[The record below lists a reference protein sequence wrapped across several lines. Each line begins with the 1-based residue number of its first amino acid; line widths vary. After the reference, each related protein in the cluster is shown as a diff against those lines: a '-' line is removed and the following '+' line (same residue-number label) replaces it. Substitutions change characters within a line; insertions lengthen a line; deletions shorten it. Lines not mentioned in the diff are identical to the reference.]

1 MKYVD
6 ADKGLKVFD
15 IKFDVT
21 TAGPSPNENKRIE
34 LFLLGC
40 DKAMRG
46 DACVG
51 CFNRR
56 LWDANLAEHACDIE
70 SLAEWIIERT
80 PEDERYITIGGAEPT
95 MQIDY
100 LIPFCK
106 ILKNAGFHI
115 MIYTYRELLKEFN
128 ISNKKY
134 NVPERISMNK
144 WIALLETIDMIV
156 DGPFIQDLRMYKEDY
171 NDGFLSSI
179 GSGNQRIWDIAY
191 YNKCGKLRGYAMKD
205 LTKIQLGFNNE
216 VIYYMKINAKVREV
230 LEVNENRA

>member
-1 MKYVD
+1 MKYVN
-6 ADKGLKVFD
+6 ADEGLKVFD
-15 IKFDVT
+15 IRFDVT

-46 DACVG
+46 DACAG

-56 LWDANLAEHACDIE
+56 LWDASLAQHACDIE
-70 SLAEWIIERT
+70 SLAKWIIEKT

-106 ILKNAGFHI
+106 MLKNAGFHI
-115 MIYTYRELLKEFN
+115 MIYTYRELLKEFK
-128 ISNKKY
+128 ISNKEY
-134 NVPERISMNK
+134 NVPYRIDTTK

-156 DGPFIQDLRMYKEDY
+156 DGPFVQELKLYKEDY

-179 GSGNQRIWDIAY
+179 GSGNQRIWDISY
-191 YNKCGKLRGYAMKD
+191 FRKYKKLRGYAMKD
-205 LTKIQLGFNNE
+205 LSDIDLGFDNGL
-216 VIYYMKINAKVREV
+216 IYYVKLGSKQREV
-230 LEVNENRA
+230 LDINA

>member
-21 TAGPSPNENKRIE
+21 TAGPSPNDNKRIE

-46 DACVG
+46 DACEG

-56 LWDANLAEHACDIE
+56 LWDSNLAEFSCDIE
-70 SLAEWIIERT
+70 SLANWIIERT

-95 MQIDY
+95 FQIDY

-106 ILKNAGFHI
+106 MLKNAGFHI
-115 MIYTYRELLKEFN
+115 MIYTYRELLHEFN
-128 ISNKKY
+128 ISNKQY
-134 NVPERISMNK
+134 NTPNKIPVSK
-144 WIALLETIDMIV
+144 WIALLENIDMLV
-156 DGPFIQDLRMYKEDY
+156 DGPFIQELRMYKEDEG
-171 NDGFLSSI
+171 DGFLSSI
-179 GSGNQRIWDIAY
+179 GSGNQRIWDIRFF
-191 YNKCGKLRGYAMKD
+191 NKYHQLRGYAMKA
-205 LTKIQLGFNNE
+205 LTKIQLGLNDDL
-216 VIYYMKINAKVREV
+216 IYYVKHDSKKREV
-230 LEVNENRA
+230 LDINA

>member
-21 TAGPSPNENKRIE
+21 TAGPSPNNNKRIE

-46 DACVG
+46 DACPG

-56 LWDANLAEHACDIE
+56 LWDANIAEFACDIN
-70 SLAEWIIERT
+70 SLAEWIIEKT
-80 PEDERYITIGGAEPT
+80 PENERYITIGGAEPT
-95 MQIDY
+95 FQIDY

-106 ILKNAGFHI
+106 ILKRAGFHI
-115 MIYTYRELLKEFN
+115 MIYTYRELLHELY

-134 NVPERISMNK
+134 TVPNRIPTTK
-144 WIALLETIDMIV
+144 WFALLENIDMIV
-156 DGPFIQDLRMYKEDY
+156 DGPFMQEYKLYKEDEG
-171 NDGFLSSI
+171 DGFLSSI
-179 GSGNQRIWDIAY
+179 GSGNQRIWDIQY
-191 YNKCGKLRGYAMKD
+191 FNKHHQLRGYAMKD
-205 LTKIQLGFNNE
+205 LISIDLGLRDNL
-216 VIYYMKINAKVREV
+216 IYYVKQESKKRGV
-230 LEVNENRA
+230 VNVNN

>member
-21 TAGPSPNENKRIE
+21 TAGPSPNDNKRIE

-46 DACVG
+46 DACEG

-56 LWDANLAEHACDIE
+56 LWDSNLAEFSCDIE
-70 SLAEWIIERT
+70 SLANWIIERT

-95 MQIDY
+95 FQIDY

-106 ILKNAGFHI
+106 MLKNAGFHI
-115 MIYTYRELLKEFN
+115 MIYTYRELLHEFN
-128 ISNKKY
+128 ISNKQY
-134 NVPERISMNK
+134 NTPNKIPVSK
-144 WIALLETIDMIV
+144 WIALLENIDMIV
-156 DGPFIQDLRMYKEDY
+156 DGPFIQEQRMYQEDAS
-171 NDGFLSSI
+171 DGFLSSI
-179 GSGNQRIWDIAY
+179 GSGNQRIWDIRFF
-191 YNKCGKLRGYAMKD
+191 NKYHQLRGYAMKA
-205 LTKIQLGFNNE
+205 LTKIQLGLNDDL
-216 VIYYMKINAKVREV
+216 IYYVKHDSKKREV
-230 LEVNENRA
+230 LDINA

>member
-21 TAGPSPNENKRIE
+21 TAGPSPNNNKRIE

-46 DACVG
+46 DACPG

-56 LWDANLAEHACDIE
+56 LWDANIAEFACDVN
-70 SLAEWIIERT
+70 SLAEWIIEKT
-80 PEDERYITIGGAEPT
+80 PENERYITIGGAEPT
-95 MQIDY
+95 FQIDY

-106 ILKNAGFHI
+106 ILKRAGFHI
-115 MIYTYRELLKEFN
+115 MIYTYRELLHELY

-134 NVPERISMNK
+134 TVPNRIPTTK
-144 WIALLETIDMIV
+144 WFALLENIDMIV
-156 DGPFIQDLRMYKEDY
+156 DGPFMQEYKLYKEDEG
-171 NDGFLSSI
+171 DGFLSSI
-179 GSGNQRIWDIAY
+179 GSGNQRIWDIQY
-191 YNKCGKLRGYAMKD
+191 FNKHHQLRGYAMKD
-205 LTKIQLGFNNE
+205 LISIDLGLRDNL
-216 VIYYMKINAKVREV
+216 IYYVKQESKKRGV
-230 LEVNENRA
+230 VNVNN

>member
-51 CFNRR
+51 CFNRK
-56 LWDANLAEHACDIE
+56 LWDANLAQHACDITA
-70 SLAEWIIERT
+70 LAEWIIEKT
-80 PEDERYITIGGAEPT
+80 PENERFITIGGAEPT

-106 ILKNAGFHI
+106 MLKDAGFHI

-128 ISNKKY
+128 ISNKEY
-134 NVPERISMNK
+134 NVPCKIDKSK
-144 WIALLETIDMIV
+144 WIALLENIDMVV
-156 DGPFIQDLRMYKEDY
+156 DGPFVQELKMYKEDY

-179 GSGNQRIWDIAY
+179 GSGNQRIWDISY
-191 YNKCGKLRGYAMKD
+191 FRKYKKLRGYAMKD
-205 LTKIQLGFNNE
+205 LSNIDLGFDNSL
-216 VIYYMKINAKVREV
+216 IYYVKLGSKQREV
-230 LEVNENRA
+230 LDINA

>member
-21 TAGPSPNENKRIE
+21 TAGPSPNNNKRIE

-46 DACVG
+46 DACEG

-56 LWDANLAEHACDIE
+56 LWDSNLAEFSCDIE
-70 SLAEWIIERT
+70 SLANWIIERT

-95 MQIDY
+95 FQIDY

-106 ILKNAGFHI
+106 MLKHAGFHI
-115 MIYTYRELLKEFN
+115 MIYTYRELLHEFN
-128 ISNKKY
+128 ISNKQY
-134 NVPERISMNK
+134 NTPNKIPTSK
-144 WIALLETIDMIV
+144 WIALLENIDMIV
-156 DGPFIQDLRMYKEDY
+156 DGPFVQEFRMYKEDE

-179 GSGNQRIWDIAY
+179 GSGNQRIWDIQFF
-191 YNKCGKLRGYAMKD
+191 NKHNQLRGYAMKALD
-205 LTKIQLGFNNE
+205 KIQLGFNNE
-216 VIYYMKINAKVREV
+216 LIFYVKQDSKKREV
-230 LEVNENRA
+230 LDVNA

>member
-46 DACVG
+46 DACQG

-56 LWDANLAEHACDIE
+56 LWDGNLAEFACDIE
-70 SLAEWIIERT
+70 SLAEWIISKT

-95 MQIDY
+95 FQIDY

-106 ILKNAGFHI
+106 ILKSAGFHI
-115 MIYTYRELLKEFN
+115 MIYTYRELLHEFN
-128 ISNKKY
+128 ISNKEYKT
-134 NVPERISMNK
+134 PNK
-144 WIALLETIDMIV
+144 IPTDKWNALLENIDMVV
-156 DGPFIQDLRMYKEDY
+156 DGPFIQELRLYKEEEG
-171 NDGFLSSI
+171 DGFLSSI
-179 GSGNQRIWDIAY
+179 GSGNQRIWDIQFF
-191 YNKCGKLRGYAMKD
+191 NKYHQLRGYAMKA
-205 LTKIQLGFNNE
+205 LNSIKLGNNNE
-216 VIYYMKINAKVREV
+216 LIYYVKQESKKRGV
-230 LEVNENRA
+230 LNVND

>member
-21 TAGPSPNENKRIE
+21 TAGPSPNNNKRIE

-46 DACVG
+46 DACPG

-56 LWDANLAEHACDIE
+56 LWDANIAEFACDIN
-70 SLAEWIIERT
+70 SLAEWIIEKT
-80 PEDERYITIGGAEPT
+80 PENERYITIGGAEPT
-95 MQIDY
+95 FQIDY

-106 ILKNAGFHI
+106 ILKRAGFHI
-115 MIYTYRELLKEFN
+115 LIYTYRELLHELY

-134 NVPERISMNK
+134 TVPNRIPTTK
-144 WIALLETIDMIV
+144 WFALLENIDMIV
-156 DGPFIQDLRMYKEDY
+156 DGPFMQEYKLYKEDEG
-171 NDGFLSSI
+171 DGFLSSI
-179 GSGNQRIWDIAY
+179 GSGNQRIWDIQY
-191 YNKCGKLRGYAMKD
+191 FNKHHQLRGYAMKD
-205 LTKIQLGFNNE
+205 LISIDLGLRDNL
-216 VIYYMKINAKVREV
+216 IYYVKQESKKRGV
-230 LEVNENRA
+230 VNVNN

>member
-21 TAGPSPNENKRIE
+21 TAGPSPNNNKRIE

-46 DACVG
+46 DACPG

-56 LWDANLAEHACDIE
+56 LWDANIAEFACDIN
-70 SLAEWIIERT
+70 SLAEWIIEKT
-80 PEDERYITIGGAEPT
+80 PENERYITIGGAEPT
-95 MQIDY
+95 FQIDY

-106 ILKNAGFHI
+106 ILKRAGFHI
-115 MIYTYRELLKEFN
+115 MIYTYRELLHELY

-134 NVPERISMNK
+134 TVPKRIPTTK
-144 WIALLETIDMIV
+144 WFALLENIDMIV
-156 DGPFIQDLRMYKEDY
+156 DGPFMQEYKLYKEDEG
-171 NDGFLSSI
+171 DGFLSSI
-179 GSGNQRIWDIAY
+179 GSGNQRIWDIQY
-191 YNKCGKLRGYAMKD
+191 FNKHHQLRGYAMKD
-205 LTKIQLGFNNE
+205 LISIDLGLRDNL
-216 VIYYMKINAKVREV
+216 IYYVKQESKKRGV
-230 LEVNENRA
+230 VNVNN

>member
-21 TAGPSPNENKRIE
+21 TAGPSPNNNKRIE

-46 DACVG
+46 DACPG

-56 LWDANLAEHACDIE
+56 LWDANIAEFACDIN
-70 SLAEWIIERT
+70 SLAEWIIEKT
-80 PEDERYITIGGAEPT
+80 PENERYITIGGAEPT
-95 MQIDY
+95 FQIDY

-106 ILKNAGFHI
+106 ILKCAGFHI
-115 MIYTYRELLKEFN
+115 MIYTYRELLHEFY

-134 NVPERISMNK
+134 TVPNRIPTTK
-144 WIALLETIDMIV
+144 WFALLENIDMIV
-156 DGPFIQDLRMYKEDY
+156 DGPFMQEYKLYKEDEG
-171 NDGFLSSI
+171 DGFLSSI
-179 GSGNQRIWDIAY
+179 GSGNQRIWDIQY
-191 YNKCGKLRGYAMKD
+191 FNKHHQLRGYAMKD
-205 LTKIQLGFNNE
+205 LISIDLGLRDNL
-216 VIYYMKINAKVREV
+216 IYYVKQESKKRGV
-230 LEVNENRA
+230 VNVNN